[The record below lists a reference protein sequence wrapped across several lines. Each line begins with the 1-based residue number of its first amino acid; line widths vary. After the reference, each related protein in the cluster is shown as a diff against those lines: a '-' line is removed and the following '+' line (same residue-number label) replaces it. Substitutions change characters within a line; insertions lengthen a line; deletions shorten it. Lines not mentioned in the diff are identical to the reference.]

1 MSKTCSFSR
10 VIDGQRYYCGNLT
23 KEGEDFCWRHK
34 SDYKTP
40 LERCRK
46 EIEELKQENTKLV
59 ELLLLYGYHNPGC
72 NGMYPPYKC
81 KCGWTAVKEE
91 FDTSN
96 RFNRRII

>member
-40 LERCRK
+40 LERCR
-46 EIEELKQENTKLV
+46 EENEELNIENA
-59 ELLLLYGYHNPGC
+59 LLRGALS
-72 NGMYPPYKC
+72 
-81 KCGWTAVKEE
+81 E
-91 FDTSN
+91 
-96 RFNRRII
+96 IIIQVNETRKVISERK